1 MHKNNEITS
10 TSAEFDKFYFY
21 VTKHNVPMNNKSLK
35 QLFYILGGG
44 GDDREPIIT
53 LVSNVL

>member
-21 VTKHNVPMNNKSLK
+21 VTKHNVPMDVKVQGSC
-35 QLFYILGGG
+35 FTSWGG
-44 GDDREPIIT
+44 GDDREPII
-53 LVSNVL
+53 SNVL